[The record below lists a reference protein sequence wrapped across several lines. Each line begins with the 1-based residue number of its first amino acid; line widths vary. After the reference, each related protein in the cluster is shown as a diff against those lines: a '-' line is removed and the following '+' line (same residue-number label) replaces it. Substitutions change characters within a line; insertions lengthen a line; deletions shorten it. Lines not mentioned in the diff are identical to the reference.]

1 MTHFGV
7 RREELQAEPPI
18 LAQAHNLADTLVC
31 GAQRSQLS
39 QHVEMVGRKRRSNA
53 TGRRGSSN
61 AAAIAGRGDS
71 SIYREM
77 LAEAGIEGSAPRD
90 RISSEPRPK
99 RRRAGKQGPSQ
110 ALQAESDTVAAAQES
125 SDDQDENVEFFDV
138 PLPPAQ
144 VQTIERDSGDD
155 SDEDEE
161 DLMFQDVD
169 LVAALEKGKDI
180 ASSAAEPR
188 AQDLELNLTAQKAA
202 NAASKRNAERRKPIT
217 KEERDRRLN
226 VHKMHLLCLLS
237 HVARRNHWCNDEQV
251 QDALRPHLS
260 GKTVDYLTPGS
271 HLSQFGQTESLK
283 TGLKQAADMWRT
295 KFEVTERGLRRA
307 RWAEDAAQLAQYQ
320 LPDHPETCTDRQDF
334 GHAAKTLQG
343 SRDVGA
349 QLYCALLRGV
359 GVKARLVC
367 SLQPLAFGNGAP
379 TLPRVVAPAKTS
391 TKTSTTAQR
400 AEEARS
406 QVAQYKEMAAA
417 AAQTSSTRPT
427 ARRRLGHP
435 SAASHNFEPKPSASP
450 TKSQKS
456 FATPVRLRESAYP
469 VYWVEVLDTGHQR
482 WQPAD
487 PVVTH
492 TFWKTKPLEPPI
504 TDRENCMS
512 YVVAFDEDGTARDV
526 TVRYAKAYAAKT
538 RRIRVDGTDDND
550 WWRRAMR
557 PFTRRHLTT
566 LDQIEN
572 AELAGVES
580 REPMPRN
587 VQDFKDHPVFALLR
601 HLRRHQVLV
610 PTAMPSGTVSSGNKG
625 ALEKIYR
632 RRDVRIARSADKWF
646 RMGRQVRPNEIPA
659 KWLPK
664 IKRQRPRNESFDD
677 DRRAEQDAQDA
688 AGVPIYTEDQTELY
702 TPDPVRNGRVPKN
715 KFGNVEVYVP
725 SMIPRGGRHIMHDLA
740 AQAAKLVGVDYAPA
754 LTGFEFNKG
763 RQGTAVLKGIVVA
776 EEYGSAIEAV
786 LAGLENVEQERE
798 EERKTLAA
806 LKMWRRLL
814 MGLRIRER
822 IWNGVDEAERRA
834 AEEEADRVLEEADA
848 VKEEG
853 EEGED
858 AGQSDVTDEFDMV
871 VDGDETEEYGGG
883 FLVD

>member
-1 MTHFGV
+1 
-7 RREELQAEPPI
+7 
-18 LAQAHNLADTLVC
+18 
-31 GAQRSQLS
+31 
-39 QHVEMVGRKRRSNA
+39 MVGRKRRSNA

-61 AAAIAGRGDS
+61 AVAVAGRGAS

-90 RISSEPRPK
+90 RISGEPPLK
-99 RRRAGKQGPSQ
+99 RRRAGKQGPSEEPQ
-110 ALQAESDTVAAAQES
+110 AGSDTVAAIQES
-125 SDDQDENVEFFDV
+125 SDDEDENVEFYDV

-144 VQTIERDSGDD
+144 VQTIERDSEDD

-161 DLMFQDVD
+161 DLVFQDVD

-180 ASSAAEPR
+180 ASSVAEPR

-260 GKTVDYLTPGS
+260 GKTIDYLTPGS

-283 TGLKQAADMWRT
+283 TGLKQAADMWRA

-307 RWAEDAAQLAQYQ
+307 RWAEDAAQLEQYQ

-379 TLPRVVAPAKTS
+379 TLPRVAPAKTPA
-391 TKTSTTAQR
+391 KTSITTQR

-406 QVAQYKEMAAA
+406 QVAQYKEMATAT
-417 AAQTSSTRPT
+417 AQTSSTRPT

-435 SAASHNFEPKPSASP
+435 SAASHNFEPKPSPSP
-450 TKSQKS
+450 TKPQKS
-456 FATPVRLRESAYP
+456 FATPVRLRESAHP
-469 VYWVEVLDTGHQR
+469 VYWVEVLDTGHQK

-492 TFWKTKPLEPPI
+492 TFWKTKSLEPSI

-526 TVRYAKAYAAKT
+526 TVRYAKAYTAKT
-538 RRIRVDGTDDND
+538 RRIRVDGTDDNG

-557 PFTRRHLTT
+557 PFTRRRPTT

-587 VQDFKDHPVFALLR
+587 VQDFKDHPVFALQR
-601 HLRRHQVLV
+601 HLRRHEVLV

-625 ALEKIYR
+625 PLEKIYR
-632 RRDVRIARSADKWF
+632 RRDVRIARTADKWF
-646 RMGRQVRPNEIPA
+646 RMGRQVLPNEIPA

-664 IKRQRPRNESFDD
+664 IKRTRPRNESLDD
-677 DRRAEQDAQDA
+677 DARAEQDAQDA

-725 SMIPRGGRHIMHDLA
+725 SMIPRGGRHIVHDLA
-740 AQAAKLVGVDYAPA
+740 AHAAKLVGVDYAPA
-754 LTGFEFNKG
+754 LTGFEFKG

-776 EEYGSAIEAV
+776 DEYGPAIEAV
-786 LAGLENVEQERE
+786 LAGLENVEQEQE
-798 EERKTLAA
+798 EERKRLVA

-814 MGLRIRER
+814 IGLRIRER
-822 IWNGVDEAERRA
+822 IWSGVDQEERRA
-834 AEEEADRVLEEADA
+834 AEEEADRALEEADA
-848 VKEEG
+848 VEEG
-853 EEGED
+853 EEV
-858 AGQSDVTDEFDMV
+858 ASQSDVTEEFDMV